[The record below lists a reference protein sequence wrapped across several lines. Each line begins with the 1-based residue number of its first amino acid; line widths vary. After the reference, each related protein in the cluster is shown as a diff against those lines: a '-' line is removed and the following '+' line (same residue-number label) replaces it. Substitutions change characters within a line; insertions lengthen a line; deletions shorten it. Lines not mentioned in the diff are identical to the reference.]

1 MTEQSCQF
9 PHGISYR
16 IAQKTDCNLAEKIR
30 NTVNP
35 PHYFWYASNDQR
47 HIIKVPV

>member
-1 MTEQSCQF
+1 MTEQSRQF
-9 PHGISYR
+9 PHGTSDR
-16 IAQKTDCNLAEKIR
+16 IAQKLDCNLPENIR

-35 PHYFWYASNDQR
+35 SHYFWYASNDLR